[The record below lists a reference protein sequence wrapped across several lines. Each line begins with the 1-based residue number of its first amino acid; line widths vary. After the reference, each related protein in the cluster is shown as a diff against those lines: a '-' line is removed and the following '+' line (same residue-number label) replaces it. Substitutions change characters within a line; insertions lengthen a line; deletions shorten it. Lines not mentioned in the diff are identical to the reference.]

1 MGEAIS
7 SFVQDAL
14 GITNGAFGINAEEM
28 LIQIAST
35 ILLFLVVRFFFW
47 NKVTDYLE
55 GRKAEMKQ
63 EYEDAQKANEDAT
76 NMKIDIENELQEL
89 RLSAK
94 GVIDDA
100 KERGESERK
109 TILQKAKVDA
119 DKLVTDAQKE
129 IDSNIM
135 KARNSMNEEIV
146 TVATAMAEKII
157 KKELDTSKHKELI
170 EEATKEVL
178 N

>member
-1 MGEAIS
+1 MGEAIQ

-14 GITNGAFGINAEEM
+14 GITNGVFGVNGKEM
-28 LIQIAST
+28 LIQILST
-35 ILLFLVVRFFFW
+35 LLLFLVVRFFFW
-47 NKVTDYLE
+47 NKVTAYLE
-55 GRKAEMKQ
+55 GRKEEMQ
-63 EYEDAQKANEDAT
+63 NEYEEAQNANQEAT
-76 NMKIDIENELQEL
+76 NMKMDIENELQDL

-109 TILQKAKVDA
+109 AILEKAKIEA
-119 DKLVTDAQKE
+119 NKLVTDAQKE
-129 IDSNIM
+129 IDSNII

-157 KKELDTSKHKELI
+157 KKELDPNKHKELI
-170 EEATKEVL
+170 KEATKEVVS
-178 N
+178 